1 MGLAGVGLVM
11 GLGSKSRVRVPFPWF
26 GYQNSQVFLG
36 FWGFWLPKYITID
49 GFGSG
54 SGTISRIWVGFGYQQ
69 GRISPPG
76 FWVPEPITRSGLILL
91 GSGIQLHHYLKDAVC
106 YGVEIPGTE
115 GKAGMVAILDPER
128 SVDLE
133 LLAKQIRNKLPKY
146 ARPLFIRIIK
156 DLPLTGTYKLMK
168 NDLQKQG
175 WFIVLQ
181 GVLE

>member
-1 MGLAGVGLVM
+1 MANLCH
-11 GLGSKSRVRVPFPWF
+11 
-26 GYQNSQVFLG
+26 NSNC
-36 FWGFWLPKYITID
+36 
-49 GFGSG
+49 
-54 SGTISRIWVGFGYQQ
+54 
-69 GRISPPG
+69 
-76 FWVPEPITRSGLILL
+76 
-91 GSGIQLHHYLKDAVC
+91 VC

-115 GKAGMVAILDPER
+115 GKAGMVAIFDPER

-175 WFIVLQ
+175 L
-181 GVLE
+181 L